1 MDMSTSAELD
11 GGKGGSD
18 SAPASIH
25 TPAVDSPQADVF
37 PGTGGSSAPVTPTT
51 SAFRPGDQRPHAH
64 RMSRQQATETSL
76 NTAYLGAVIPPST
89 PYRTLGLYRYI
100 DLQDYPH
107 K

>member
-1 MDMSTSAELD
+1 MSTTAELD

-76 NTAYLGAVIPPST
+76 NTAYHGAVIPPNT
-89 PYRTLGLYRYI
+89 PNRTLGMYRFI
-100 DLQDYPH
+100 DLQV
-107 K
+107 